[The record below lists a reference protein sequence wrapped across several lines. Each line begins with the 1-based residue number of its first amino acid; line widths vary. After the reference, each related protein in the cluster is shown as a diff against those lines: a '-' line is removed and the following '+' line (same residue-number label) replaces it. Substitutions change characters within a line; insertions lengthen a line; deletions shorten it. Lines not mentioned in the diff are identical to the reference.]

1 MAFSEEENRNI
12 REALF
17 AEAKAR
23 AMTVGTRK
31 TSVEELTN
39 AVGISKGSFYKF
51 YDSKELLFF
60 VVLESIHT
68 ELYRVAK
75 ETLAAFSSYSPCE
88 RTTETLLA
96 VCRRLSETGAMHFI
110 ETDAEYILRRIPEQV
125 KNEHYHSDRIHICEL
140 LKEGKLEPR
149 GGTEIAVATVRGL
162 ILTVSHRN
170 EIGEEYPAVLRL
182 LIHGAMTE
190 LFPQ

>member
-75 ETLAAFSSYSPCE
+75 KHW
-88 RTTETLLA
+88 
-96 VCRRLSETGAMHFI
+96 RRFPP
-110 ETDAEYILRRIPEQV
+110 ILRAKEQRKPCLPYAAGCRKPEQCISS
-125 KNEHYHSDRIHICEL
+125 KRTPNTSCA
-140 LKEGKLEPR
+140 G
-149 GGTEIAVATVRGL
+149 
-162 ILTVSHRN
+162 
-170 EIGEEYPAVLRL
+170 
-182 LIHGAMTE
+182 
-190 LFPQ
+190 FPSR